1 MPRGGEYF
9 WDHYHRYIYQFYRNS
24 SVFTLVG
31 RDLCICLIIYWIIF
45 LLVVVIVI
53 LSTSLTTVDEYDYED
68 DDDTQYA
75 PLETRLIDVSQT
87 FCDDIELENPSHQM
101 PATAYVLSKGP
112 SLTDEHDYNISESN
126 LTIGGNSY
134 QYWNYYL
141 NHGSS
146 MNASI
151 CIKSGDAV
159 EFYIIQGSKS
169 FEHWQDGGGH
179 FVNYM
184 SIGSPCPK
192 TAALGL
198 DFVDKTDDYF
208 FAYASVDGTVTFE
221 TNMSFHRKE
230 FGIVEQDV
238 EHRCDAGGE
247 YSEKCTVSVP
257 YNDEYYFLLATGNTT
272 SSDGDEDGAS
282 VSWSCKPRVWVY
294 ILAFFVPSLFSLV
307 LNTVI
312 IICCLQHRCKCCCTK
327 LDDNDDMIIMCC
339 TQQCRCDCCCAN
351 IDDDDNDGETSSLTT
366 STTSFT
372 TTTTTTDALPSELPN
387 DPPPPYNSATAPQA
401 GYYGRLSHSPVTAY
415 PPMLQPTTHT
425 PTIQNYGATDNKS
438 FN

>member
-1 MPRGGEYF
+1 MPKGGGYF
-9 WDHYHRYIYQFYRNS
+9 WDHYYRHIYQFYRNS
-24 SVFTLVG
+24 PVFKFVG
-31 RDLCICLIIYWIIF
+31 RGLCIGLVIYWIVF

-53 LSTSLTTVDEYDYED
+53 LATSLTTVDEYDYKD

-87 FCDDIELENPSHQM
+87 FCDSIELENPSLQM

-126 LTIGGNSY
+126 VTVGGSSY

-141 NHGSS
+141 HHGSS

-151 CIKSGDAV
+151 CVQNGSTV
-159 EFYIIQGSKS
+159 EFYIIQGGKK
-169 FEHWQDGGGH
+169 FEHWQDRGGH
-179 FVNYM
+179 FVEYM
-184 SIGSPCPK
+184 SVVSPCPE
-192 TAALGL
+192 AAVLGL
-198 DFVDKTDDYF
+198 DFVDKTDYF

-230 FGIVEQDV
+230 FGIVEKDIDV
-238 EHRCDAGGE
+238 EHRCDAGGN
-247 YSEKCTVSVP
+247 YSKKCTVSVP

-272 SSDGDEDGAS
+272 SSKGDEDGAA

-294 ILAFFVPSLFSLV
+294 ILAFFVPSFLSLV

-312 IICCLQHRCKCCCTK
+312 VICCLQHRCKCCCCTK
-327 LDDNDDMIIMCC
+327 LDDNDDVTIMCC
-339 TQQCRCDCCCAN
+339 TQQCRCDCCCAE
-351 IDDDDNDGETSSLTT
+351 IDDNDDCDETSTLTT

-372 TTTTTTDALPSELPN
+372 PNTAAASPSELPN
-387 DPPPPYNSATAPQA
+387 DAPPPYTSATAPQA
-401 GYYGRLSHSPVTAY
+401 GYYGKPSHSPAMAY

-425 PTIQNYGATDNKS
+425 STIQNYGATDN
-438 FN
+438 NPLY